1 MAKKR
6 HSAEQIVRKL
16 REAAVEL
23 ARRTVLA
30 EGQGWC
36 GTGSAAIRPAVAA
49 SRRIHFRN
57 ACTSDLCREAAVVMR
72 QQRSGASTSRSN
84 RGTSVLRSSSCA
96 ISIRRPMA
104 APIPSCA
111 KTQPF

>member
-23 ARRTVLA
+23 TRRTVLA

-36 GTGSAAIRPAVAA
+36 GTGSASIRP
-49 SRRIHFRN
+49 
-57 ACTSDLCREAAVVMR
+57 VV
-72 QQRSGASTSRSN
+72 
-84 RGTSVLRSSSCA
+84 VL
-96 ISIRRPMA
+96 
-104 APIPSCA
+104 
-111 KTQPF
+111 

>member
-16 REAAVEL
+16 REEAVEL

-36 GTGSAAIRPAVAA
+36 GTRSAAIRPAVAA

-57 ACTSDLCREAAVVMR
+57 SFALSFATMA
-72 QQRSGASTSRSN
+72 SRSLW
-84 RGTSVLRSSSCA
+84 S
-96 ISIRRPMA
+96 
-104 APIPSCA
+104 
-111 KTQPF
+111 